1 MTPANDPTP
10 PDAEELSA
18 LCDGEVS
25 DDSARLLVR
34 QWSTDPALRQRWHDY
49 ALVGDVLRST
59 DLADHTLGD
68 SDFVA
73 RLRHRMAAEGLTDAR
88 PAQAGGVVAIA
99 SLARLPVEA
108 AAAAPVAPQNGRA
121 PAAPAI
127 DLAAARALR
136 NRRLRRWSAP
146 VGVAAGVALVAGVVL
161 LGRSPDAGDD
171 ATLAAGGPDTQVR
184 VIDRN
189 ARHDPRFDA
198 YLAAHKQFQPPVVLA
213 PSSGLLRNATYDV
226 STER

>member
-88 PAQAGGVVAIA
+88 PAQAEAVVAIA
-99 SLARLPVEA
+99 SLARLPAEKF
-108 AAAAPVAPQNGRA
+108 Q
-121 PAAPAI
+121 
-127 DLAAARALR
+127 AL
-136 NRRLRRWSAP
+136 
-146 VGVAAGVALVAGVVL
+146 AAGVAEE
-161 LGRSPDAGDD
+161 
-171 ATLAAGGPDTQVR
+171 
-184 VIDRN
+184 
-189 ARHDPRFDA
+189 
-198 YLAAHKQFQPPVVLA
+198 LA
-213 PSSGLLRNATYDV
+213 PHATADGYRLTSTVLIASALRK
-226 STER
+226 